1 MPRSASASRRY
12 WPSRRGGPEMRKFWL
27 ALLFLAGGAAYEAR
41 HPLTCESVPVRR
53 QLWPGRRR

>member
-1 MPRSASASRRY
+1 
-12 WPSRRGGPEMRKFWL
+12 MRKFWL